1 MVNGVFSVLIGCR
14 AVQGVQ
20 NGRVDFF
27 LWNRISVGCDTVAML
42 GVEVVVCCGFRVLV
56 WLFWGKCIV
65 AVVLC

>member
-1 MVNGVFSVLIGCR
+1 MLY
-14 AVQGVQ
+14 QGVQ

-56 WLFWGKCIV
+56 WLFWGKCVV